1 MINGIKTFARENKSE
16 IFYFTVLL
24 IALLVIAIPKW
35 QLQHSINISNW
46 DSYIY
51 LDNGRSFAG
60 MGWGDLPQIAPFV
73 SFMLSIMFRLNGN
86 TYAGAIIDLDIFMYI
101 LGSIF
106 FYFLLKLKFDNN
118 VSLVGA
124 IIYSTFTLLYSIAGI
139 GGTDVPGLSFTVI
152 TMYLMVVSHR
162 YDNRLYYIAF
172 PVAAFSFLSRYT
184 AGIMIFS
191 IIFYLLASYILTKNI
206 DYKEI
211 KTILKSLLL
220 GFILV
225 SPFLLYFLVYTG
237 NPIPFFGQFAGTVS
251 NVKVLDSGYM
261 PDPWYYL
268 TYLPNYLSSVMGGS
282 TTAADLLTPSKNTP
296 TVLSWFLLALMF
308 IGLLGIAYNI
318 YKGVKSSGK
327 NSPSLDPKKSTT
339 LDLISEE
346 YVAPH
351 IEKNENSNLKY
362 LNAFLSRIDF
372 ELRNILG
379 MDELKLKGLLKKLG
393 LNRTRRFVEWIDLNL
408 KKLLQAVNVLNH
420 RAGLIFESRRNLK
433 LGILIAILLA
443 VCIITTNKVSYIVT
457 IALWMIIL
465 LVVTELLKDYK
476 IPHLDYDL
484 LMISLFI
491 VYVVFHS
498 ILSTKNDR
506 YFITVLPFIAFF
518 ITNAIYY
525 FYSFIRSRSRGFDF
539 TKVFSAILILLFV
552 SSALGFCANM
562 PEENRFI
569 EIRDACMWLQE
580 YHPSYNSTTIT
591 YSDSWPVVTWYL
603 NVPSQ
608 RLVLTD
614 GGDEQIFNYSAKML
628 FRNETEL
635 PASFFIDTHH
645 DVKHDFPG
653 FTKIKTFD
661 RVTIY
666 ENNYLLEH
674 DGNESLLNTTSY
686 EFYANKTINYYN
698 WTLQNYG
705 HL

>member
-16 IFYFTVLL
+16 IFYF
-24 IALLVIAIPKW
+24 
-35 QLQHSINISNW
+35 
-46 DSYIY
+46 
-51 LDNGRSFAG
+51 
-60 MGWGDLPQIAPFV
+60 IAPFV

-86 TYAGAIIDLDIFMYI
+86 TYAGAIIDLDIFMYLI
-101 LGSIF
+101 GSIF

-124 IIYSTFTLLYSIAGI
+124 IIYSTFTLLYSVAGI

-225 SPFLLYFLVYTG
+225 SPFLMYFLVYTG

-251 NVKVLDSGYM
+251 NVKVLDSGYL

-268 TYLPNYLSSVMGGS
+268 TYLPHYLSSVMGGS

-296 TVLSWFLLALMF
+296 TMLSWFLLALMF
-308 IGLLGIAYNI
+308 LGLLGIVYNI
-318 YKGVKSSGK
+318 YNGIKSSGK
-327 NSPSLDPKKSTT
+327 TSPSLNPIKSDTF
-339 LDLISEE
+339 DLISEE
-346 YVAPH
+346 YVAPR
-351 IEKNENSNLKY
+351 IQKNENSNLKY
-362 LNAFLSRIDF
+362 LNAFLTRIDYG
-372 ELRNILG
+372 LRNLLG
-379 MDELKLKGLLKKLG
+379 MEEIKLKGLLKKLKM
-393 LNRTRRFVEWIDLNL
+393 NRTRRFVEWIDLNL
-408 KKLLQAVNVLNH
+408 KKLLQVVNVLNH
-420 RAGLIFESRRNLK
+420 RAGLAFESRRNLK

-465 LVVTELLKDYK
+465 LVITELLKLKDYK

-525 FYSFIRSRSRGFDF
+525 FYSFIRSRSTRFDF
-539 TKVFSAILILLFV
+539 TKVLSAILILLFV

-569 EIRDACMWLQE
+569 EIRDACMWLQD
-580 YHPSYNSTTIT
+580 YHPGYNGTTVT